1 MEHLGMGM
9 KMKLLWPL
17 ETRRYAGQ
25 QADEDAREGEGP
37 RSRYMTVNRNMSK
50 YQISINTSLLTFSK

>member
-17 ETRRYAGQ
+17 DAGQ

-37 RSRYMTVNRNMSK
+37 RSRYMTVNLNMSK